1 MRADVRERILA
12 LLTAP
17 GPYPDNRVG
26 EITISADRVAYQSPI
41 LSGAGFS
48 VWYRP
53 DTSAGS
59 APRWCSDLALPRSS
73 RYGARPDEPLVYL
86 YGPEALAEVERL
98 CRLARQVMGVLKGV
112 EEVEDIGDWDDHPS
126 ILDGYDEVE

>member
-26 EITISADRVAYQSPI
+26 EITISPDRVAYKSPVFNC
-41 LSGAGFS
+41 GAGFS

-53 DTSAGS
+53 DPTIGPSGRA
-59 APRWCSDLALPRSS
+59 AHWCSDLLLPMGSVPHGERREHAL
-73 RYGARPDEPLVYL
+73 AYL

-98 CRLARQVMGVLKGV
+98 CRLARMVLAILKEGT
-112 EEVEDIGDWDDHPS
+112 DD
-126 ILDGYDEVE
+126 DQ